1 MRRQMACPS
10 DLAHFARDD
19 RRVSETGIERTILDT
34 VTLDGA
40 PSFASVEVRRITI
53 PSGVQLG
60 AHWHNGP
67 VFGAIEAG
75 SAIFQIGAGE
85 ESTLRP
91 GDTFYEPA
99 NETVSRFDATDE
111 GVTFLAWF
119 PMPTG
124 IAAELVMGPVSSDT
138 AR

>member
-1 MRRQMACPS
+1 MNDTTVQ
-10 DLAHFARDD
+10 
-19 RRVSETGIERTILDT
+19 RVLLDT

-53 PSGVQLG
+53 PSGVHLG

-67 VFGAIEAG
+67 VFGVIEAG
-75 SAIFQIGAGE
+75 SAIFQVGAGE
-85 ESTLRP
+85 ESILRA

-99 NETVSRFDATDE
+99 ARTISRFDATEE

-119 PMPTG
+119 PVPADTRPELIMG
-124 IAAELVMGPVSSDT
+124 AAP
-138 AR
+138 APPAA

>member
-1 MRRQMACPS
+1 MACPC
-10 DLAHFARDD
+10 DVVRVPRDD
-19 RRVSETGIERTILDT
+19 RCVSETGIERTIVNT

-60 AHWHNGP
+60 AHCHNGP
-67 VFGAIEAG
+67 VFGVIEAG
-75 SAIFQIGAGE
+75 SAIFHVGAGE
-85 ESTLRP
+85 ESILRP

-99 NETVSRFDATDE
+99 NETISRFDATDE